1 MLWVRFVPACLWPAP
16 RRTPRVSGPET
27 PGPWPVTGV
36 REGREG
42 GYLGEQ
48 QSVVAYDYPQFEA
61 VEA

>member
-1 MLWVRFVPACLWPAP
+1 
-16 RRTPRVSGPET
+16 VSGPET